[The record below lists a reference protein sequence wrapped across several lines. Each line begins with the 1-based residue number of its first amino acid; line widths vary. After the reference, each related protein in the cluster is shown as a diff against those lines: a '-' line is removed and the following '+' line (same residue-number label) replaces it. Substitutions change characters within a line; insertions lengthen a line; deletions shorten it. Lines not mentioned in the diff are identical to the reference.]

1 MAGVGRDVRVDG
13 RLAPLAQPT
22 IPSLVVAA
30 RLERVAGEVEVV
42 LEQAGEVLRARA
54 DLDEVDGVPG
64 APQCH
69 GRLVEQQ
76 VDVDRLEG
84 LAVAALL
91 HLLDEPDDRRVL
103 LRERGLVGEIGAGR
117 GAEDER
123 GDDRRDP
130 SSSDAIGH
138 RRCSTL
144 GLRRAYEGGN
154 RRAVGAQERK

>member
-1 MAGVGRDVRVDG
+1 MTGIGRDVRVDG
-13 RLAPLAQPT
+13 RRAPLTQSA
-22 IPSLVVAA
+22 IPPLVVAA

-42 LEQAGEVLRARA
+42 LEQAGEIVRARA
-54 DLDEVDGVPG
+54 DLDEVDGVPRS
-64 APQCH
+64 AQRDR
-69 GRLVEQQ
+69 RLVEQQ

-103 LRERGLVGEIGAGR
+103 LGERGLVGEIGAGR
-117 GAEDER
+117 RTDDER
-123 GDDRRDP
+123 GDDGRDP

-138 RRCSTL
+138 RRRSTL
-144 GLRRAYEGGN
+144 GLRRANEGGN